1 MSKLT
6 RRGAVAVILAG
17 VAGVS
22 LNTGAFASS
31 KAKRGTDIGVGT
43 QSAALLAIK
52 DVDGDFDVS
61 AEPHEIVVT
70 NQTESQLKITVESQN
85 QPSQYK
91 FTTSRDGPFKDSITV
106 PEGQSLEPGTSTND
120 PQASG
125 GIFVSTDETGPV
137 TETIEFNAT
146 SKSGSVNIK
155 AFQEITLKNESEKQN
170 DNGNGNGNGNDNG
183 NDDDNDNGNG

>member
-22 LNTGAFASS
+22 FNTGAFASS

-91 FTTSRDGPFKDSITV
+91 FTTSRHGPFKDSITV
-106 PEGQSLEPGTSTND
+106 PVPE
-120 PQASG
+120 
-125 GIFVSTDETGPV
+125 VST
-137 TETIEFNAT
+137 
-146 SKSGSVNIK
+146 
-155 AFQEITLKNESEKQN
+155 
-170 DNGNGNGNGNDNG
+170 
-183 NDDDNDNGNG
+183 